1 MIPRKLS
8 LRNFLSYQELILD
21 FAGLHTAC
29 ICGANGAGKSS
40 LLEAITWAIWGQ
52 SRVATE
58 DDVVYVG
65 ATEAQVDFIFTAH
78 DRTYRIIRTRPRGSA
93 TALEFQMLV
102 KQGYKSLTERGIRAT
117 QQVILTH
124 LKMDY
129 DTFVNSAYLR
139 QGRAD
144 EFMLRRPGDRKQI
157 LAEMLNLSQYEHLG
171 ESAKEIVRDC
181 KAEANTI
188 AAALTKL
195 HEEIEQGQ
203 TIAPQLEQLNL
214 ELAELKL
221 ANAATKQELQSKES
235 AQQQR
240 QNQQQQLSWQQRRH
254 DRLQED
260 CQRSQ
265 TQMQQRQEQLRELE
279 VIISHSDRICQAHAH
294 YQELCQREAE
304 VNQKLQR
311 YQQLS
316 SEKSQLQQALAVK
329 HSEIKEQ
336 LKHDRAELERLH
348 QQQLELNVAIA
359 KGAEIEAAV
368 SRLRQARN
376 QLQEFDRL
384 QAQASPLL
392 QRQQTLQSQLA
403 NQAAKLT
410 ARLEAQTKQL
420 QQWRSQTQVRPD
432 LLEAKQQIEQTIAH
446 LQARQ
451 AYQSQVHEKGLE
463 RRHFLERLKERAQV
477 CQEKFAQLSDRLA
490 LLSNSQSNS
499 SNTALSNPQVDS
511 QIDSYRSDHSS
522 PAIAVDCPLCQQPL
536 DHDHHQHL
544 KQKLEAEYQSL
555 QAEIWLIKEQQ
566 AASECEIQVL
576 RQEYRQLSQELAVLP
591 QYLQQKGNLD
601 AQLQASSETHAQI
614 QTLEQEIAQL
624 EAKLHQQDFNH
635 EAKAELDL
643 VEAGLAQLNYDE
655 KNHALVRGEVERW
668 RWADLKLAELRKAL
682 REHEQVL
689 QQLPIQQAQVEQLT
703 QRLQQNAIDLELQQQ
718 LEQCDRQLAQIGY
731 DPATHQQ
738 LRQTQQNAQPALLQY
753 QELVLARQQHPEVL
767 SQYQQTTQLCNQKQ
781 AELATLSQ
789 EIAQLQQTLAIT
801 TDLDPEIGQLQ
812 QDLSQQRSQIEQ
824 LIGAIARLQQSHQQ
838 LNDQKIQASN
848 LETRLVELRH
858 RQHLHQELQY
868 AFGKHGIQALM
879 IETMLPQI
887 ETETNTLL
895 ARLSNHQLHVR
906 FITQK
911 AGKRRDKLIDTLDI
925 EIADSQGTRPYETYS
940 GGESFRIN
948 FAIRLALSRVL
959 AQRVGG
965 KLQTLIIDEGFG
977 TQDHEGCDRLVAAI
991 NAIANDFACIL
1002 VITHMPQLKQAFSHL
1017 IEVIKTGSGSKIN
1030 LVA

>member
-8 LRNFLSYQELILD
+8 LRNFLSYQELVLD

-93 TALEFQMLV
+93 TSLEFQMLV
-102 KQGYKSLTERGIRAT
+102 EHGYKSLTERGIRAT

-157 LAEMLNLSQYEHLG
+157 LVEMLNLSQYEHLG
-171 ESAKEIVRDC
+171 ESAKEVVRDC
-181 KAEANTI
+181 KAEANAI
-188 AAALTKL
+188 EASLTSL
-195 HEEIEQGQ
+195 NQAIEQGQ
-203 TIAPQLEQLNL
+203 AIAPQLEQLNQ
-214 ELAELKL
+214 ELADLKL
-221 ANAATKQELQSKES
+221 VNAATKEQLQLQEKQ
-235 AQQQR
+235 QQQR
-240 QNQQQQLSWQQRRH
+240 QQQQQQLNWQHRRR

-260 CQRSQ
+260 CQRVQ
-265 TQMQQRQEQLRELE
+265 TQIKQQKAQLRELE
-279 VIISHSDRICQAHAH
+279 QILSHSDRIYQEHAH
-294 YQELCQREAE
+294 YQELCQLEAE
-304 VNQKLQR
+304 TNQKLQR
-311 YQQLS
+311 YQHLG

-329 HSEIKEQ
+329 QSQLKEQ
-336 LKHDRAELERLH
+336 LKHDRTELERLQQHH
-348 QQQLELNVAIA
+348 QELNQAIA

-368 SRLRQARN
+368 NKLHQARAE
-376 QLQEFDRL
+376 LQQFDRL

-392 QRQQTLQSQLA
+392 QRQQTLQSQLQQ
-403 NQAAKLT
+403 QAAKLT

-420 QQWRSQTQVRPD
+420 EQLRSQTQVRPD
-432 LLEAKQQIEQTIAH
+432 LLEARDQIEQTIVY

-451 AYQSQVHEKGLE
+451 AYQNQVHEKGLE
-463 RRHFLERLKERAQV
+463 RRSFLERLKERSQAAQK
-477 CQEKFAQLSDRLA
+477 QFSQLSDRLA
-490 LLSNSQSNS
+490 LLTNSNHDSEINS
-499 SNTALSNPQVDS
+499 SHNTDS
-511 QIDSYRSDHSS
+511 HAEGNDLAID
-522 PAIAVDCPLCQQPL
+522 VNCPLCLQSL
-536 DHDHHQHL
+536 DHDQQQQL
-544 KQKLEAEYQSL
+544 QQKLESEYQAL

-576 RQEYRQLSQELAVLP
+576 RQEYRQLTQELAVLP
-591 QYLQQKGNLD
+591 SYLQQKGSLE
-601 AQLQASSETHAQI
+601 AQLQASSEVHAQI
-614 QTLEQEIAQL
+614 QTLADEIAEL
-624 EAKLHQQDFNH
+624 ETRLQQQDFLQ
-635 EAKAELDL
+635 EARAEIEL
-643 VEAGLAQLNYDE
+643 VETGLAQLDYDE
-655 KNHALVRGEVERW
+655 RNHALVRGEVERW
-668 RWADLKLAELRKAL
+668 RWADLKLADLKKAL
-682 REHEQVL
+682 RDHERVL

-703 QRLQQNAIDLELQQQ
+703 QRLQQQAIDLELQQQ

-731 DPATHQQ
+731 DPQTHQQ
-738 LRQTQQNAQPALLQY
+738 LRLAQAQAQPALLQY
-753 QELVLARQQHPEVL
+753 QELSLARQQYPEARR
-767 SQYQQTTQLCNQKQ
+767 QYQQTVQLEDQKQ
-781 AELATLSQ
+781 TEVQALNQDIIQLQGTLTATRDLAP
-789 EIAQLQQTLAIT
+789 EIAQLQQ
-801 TDLDPEIGQLQ
+801 E
-812 QDLSQQRSQIEQ
+812 LSQQRSQIEQ
-824 LIGAIARLQQSHQQ
+824 LIGAIARLQQSQQQ
-838 LNDQKIQASN
+838 LDAQKLQADT
-848 LETRLVELRH
+848 LATRLAELRH
-858 RQHLHQELQY
+858 RQHIHQELQY
-868 AFGKHGIQALM
+868 AFGKNGIQALM

-887 ETETNTLL
+887 EAETNTLL

-911 AGKRRDKLIDTLDI
+911 AGKRSDKLIDTLDI

-948 FAIRLALSRVL
+948 FAIRLALSRIL

-991 NAIANDFACIL
+991 NAIANDFSCIL
-1002 VITHMPQLKQAFSHL
+1002 VITHMPQLKEAFSHL
-1017 IEVIKTGSGSKIN
+1017 IEVRKTGSGSKIN